1 MESEDQHPNERRNQQ
16 VDVWKNDS
24 RPQQGKQASQ
34 ERQAFEPDLFL
45 GWSNHMINV
54 IVFAKIERGII
65 LISCLD
71 DMMVTAD
78 LNKFL
83 PD

>member
-1 MESEDQHPNERRNQQ
+1 
-16 VDVWKNDS
+16 
-24 RPQQGKQASQ
+24 
-34 ERQAFEPDLFL
+34 
-45 GWSNHMINV
+45 MINV